1 MKDSRKRIVTPRVR
15 EIHENSWNNPD
26 HMRYAKVH
34 SNREWFDEVE
44 TIDDLIEAHERLAEK
59 FKAYRA
65 ADIEVA
71 PWLRTT
77 PGKPFTGW
85 RTYETRVG
93 NWQDMIEFIT
103 DDREVAERFGFFE
116 DPLGFY

>member
-1 MKDSRKRIVTPRVR
+1 MKKFSKRKVTAGVR
-15 EIHENSWNNPD
+15 DVYERCWNNDPP
-26 HMRYAKVH
+26 MRYAKVH
-34 SNREWFDEVE
+34 SNREWFDEVK
-44 TIDDLIEAHERLAEK
+44 TIDDLIEAHERLAEE

-71 PWLRTT
+71 PWLRSH
-77 PGKPFTGW
+77 PDDLLG
-85 RTYETRVG
+85 RSYATRVG
-93 NWQDMIEFIT
+93 NWQDMIELIT